1 MCGIAGLARGPGAK
15 LPSGLAARLDAALA
29 HRGPD
34 GAGQH
39 EAGSVLLVHRRLA
52 IIDPA
57 GGAQP
62 LRTADGTA
70 LIANGE
76 IYSYRELRRDLLADV
91 RFATDS
97 DCEVPLHL
105 FAREGEGFAH
115 RLRGMWAIA
124 IHEPRSD
131 RLVLSRDPFGIKPL
145 YLAET
150 PLGIA
155 FASEARALIAAGLV
169 APKIEPLARDELLE
183 LQFTTG
189 RGTIFHGID
198 RVMPGETV
206 VIAAGRVVGRSRRCA
221 LPEGGPEEIDEEE
234 ALARLDRALE
244 ESVALHQRSDV
255 PYGLF
260 LSGGTDSAA
269 VLALMRRLAE
279 RPVLAFT
286 AGFDDPSAADERA
299 AARATARA
307 AGAAHEEITVTEADF
322 LRHLPAIAA
331 AMDDPAADY
340 AIVPTWL
347 LARRARADVT
357 VVLSGEG
364 GDEVFAGYGRYRSAM
379 RPWWLG
385 GRAMRPSGILERL
398 GLRRSPAASW
408 RSGLEAAIRSSARA
422 GRTRLMAAQAA
433 DFAEWLPNDL
443 LAKLDRC
450 LMAHGVEGRTPFLDP
465 AVVAA
470 AFRLPDRLK
479 VRGRMGKWLLRAWL
493 ERHFPA
499 ARPFAPKQGFT
510 VPVAAWIAR
519 SGQRLGALVAADQ
532 AVAELCDPDRVRA
545 LFRAG
550 GKHEGF
556 AAWTLLFYAL
566 WHRVHIRGIDAGG
579 DVFEVLAAKG

>member
-1 MCGIAGLARGPGAK
+1 MCGIAGLARAPGASVPSDLVGK
-15 LPSGLAARLDAALA
+15 LDTALA

-34 GAGQH
+34 GAGHHQ
-39 EAGSVLLVHRRLA
+39 AGSVLLVHRRLA
-52 IIDPA
+52 IIDLA

-62 LRTADGTA
+62 LRAPDGTA

-76 IYSYRELRRDLLADV
+76 IYAYRELRRDLLADV
-91 RFATDS
+91 RFATES

-105 FAREGEGFAH
+105 FVREGERFTA

-131 RLVLSRDPFGIKPL
+131 HLVLSRDPFGIKPL
-145 YLAET
+145 YVAKT
-150 PLGIA
+150 PLGTA
-155 FASEARALIAAGLV
+155 FASEPRALIAAGLV
-169 APKIEPLARDELLE
+169 APEIAPRARDELLE

-189 RGTIFHGID
+189 RGTIWRGIE
-198 RVMPGETV
+198 RVLPGETV
-206 VIAAGRVVGRSRRCA
+206 TIAPGGVVARRRLAA
-221 LPEGGPEEIDEEE
+221 LPEGGPEEISEEE
-234 ALARLDRALE
+234 AVTRLDRALE

-260 LSGGTDSAA
+260 LSGGIDSAA
-269 VLALMRRLAE
+269 ILALMRRLAE

-286 AGFDDPSAADERA
+286 AGFDDPSATDERA
-299 AARATARA
+299 AARALARA
-307 AGAAHEEITVTEADF
+307 AGAAHEEIMVTEADF
-322 LRHLPAIAA
+322 LRYLPAVVA

-347 LARRARADVT
+347 LARRACMDVT

-364 GDEVFAGYGRYRSAM
+364 GDELFAGYGRYRAAM

-385 GRAMRPSGILERL
+385 GRAMRSRGILERL
-398 GLRRSPAASW
+398 GLRRFPARSW
-408 RSGLEAAIRSSARA
+408 RWGLEAALRDASTPE
-422 GRTRLMAAQAA
+422 RTRLMAAQAA
-433 DFAEWLPNDL
+433 DIAEWLPNDL

-450 LMAHGVEGRTPFLDP
+450 LMAHGAEGRTPFLDP

-470 AFRLPDRLK
+470 VFRLPDRLK
-479 VRGRMGKWLLRAWL
+479 VRGRTGKWILRAWL

-519 SGQRLGALVAADQ
+519 SGKRLGTLVAADP
-532 AVAELCDPDRVRA
+532 AVAELCEPERVRA
-545 LFRAG
+545 LFQAS
-550 GKHEGF
+550 GKHASF

-579 DVFEVLAAKG
+579 DVFDVLATTG

>member
-1 MCGIAGLARGPGAK
+1 MCGIAGLARLPGK
-15 LPSGLAARLDAALA
+15 SLPPDLAGRLDEALA

-34 GAGQH
+34 GAGRHQ
-39 EAGSVLLVHRRLA
+39 AGSVLLVHRRLA
-52 IIDPA
+52 IIDLA

-62 LRTADGTA
+62 LHAPDGTA

-76 IYSYRELRRDLLADV
+76 IYSYRELRSDLLADV

-105 FAREGEGFAH
+105 FVREGEGFAA

-150 PLGIA
+150 PLGLA
-155 FASEARALIAAGLV
+155 FASEPRALVAAGLI
-169 APKIEPLARDELLE
+169 APEIEPRARDELLE

-189 RGTIFHGID
+189 RGTIWRGIE
-198 RVMPGETV
+198 RVLPGETLT
-206 VIAAGRVVGRSRRCA
+206 IAAGRVIARRRCHA
-221 LPEGGPEEIDEEE
+221 LPAGGPEEIGEEE

-299 AARATARA
+299 AARAAARA

-322 LRHLPAIAA
+322 LRHLPAIVA

-347 LARRARADVT
+347 LARRARAEVT

-364 GDEVFAGYGRYRSAM
+364 GDELFAGYGRYRAAM

-385 GRAMRPSGILERL
+385 GRAMHSRGILERL
-398 GLRRSPAASW
+398 GLRRSPARSW
-408 RSGLEAAIRSSARA
+408 RSGLEAAIGGAA
-422 GRTRLMAAQAA
+422 TPGRTCLMAAQAA
-433 DFAEWLPNDL
+433 DIAEWLPNDL

-479 VRGRMGKWLLRAWL
+479 VRGRTGKWILRAWL
-493 ERHFPA
+493 ERHFPD

-519 SGQRLGALVAADQ
+519 SGDRLGALVAADP
-532 AVAELCDPDRVRA
+532 AVAELCEPDRVRA
-545 LFRAG
+545 LFRAE
-550 GKHEGF
+550 GKHAGF

-566 WHRVHIRGIDAGG
+566 WHRVHIRGIGSGG
-579 DVFEVLAAKG
+579 DVFDVLAATG